1 MGLDLVTLAEYKTY
15 ANILGTSQDA
25 AISAMIPRISN
36 LVKTICRRTFVDYV
50 DDAKVDVFRGGQPKL
65 YLTESPLI
73 TLQSLEFSSD
83 YGSSYTALTE
93 FTDYVVDT
101 EDNSVELLAEPY
113 KSYKRVNAF
122 RATYNAGYEVLPP
135 DLKLAVM
142 DALMHQI
149 RNDGAIHSTKSIG
162 SNTTQMDYLTN
173 AQLPAHIRR
182 VLQLYCDNY
191 N

>member
-50 DDAKVDVFRGGQPKL
+50 DDPRVEVFRGGYEHL
-65 YLTESPLI
+65 YLNESPLI
-73 TLQSLEFSSD
+73 SLQSLEFSED
-83 YGSSYTALTE
+83 YGSTYTALVE
-93 FTDYVVDT
+93 FTDYVVDV
-101 EDNSVELLAEPY
+101 EDNSIEFITEPY
-113 KSYKRVNAF
+113 KNYKRVNAF
-122 RATYNAGYEVLPP
+122 KATYTAGYEVLPP
-135 DLKLAVM
+135 DLKLAVL

-149 RNDGAIHSTKSIG
+149 RNDGAIHSTTKIG

-182 VLQLYCDNY
+182 VLQLYSDNY

>member
-65 YLTESPLI
+65 YLTESPLL

-149 RNDGAIHSTKSIG
+149 RNDGAIHSTKGIG

-173 AQLPAHIRR
+173 AQLPAQIGRAH
-182 VLQLYCDNY
+182 V
-191 N
+191 

>member
-36 LVKTICRRTFVDYV
+36 LVKTTCRRTFVDYV
-50 DDAKVDVFRGGQPKL
+50 DDPRVEVFRGGHERL
-65 YLTESPLI
+65 YLSESPLI
-73 TLQSLEFSSD
+73 TLQSLEFSED
-83 YGSSYTALTE
+83 YGSTYTTLTE
-93 FTDYVVDT
+93 FTEFVVDAET
-101 EDNSVELLAEPY
+101 SAIEFIVEPY
-113 KSYKRVNAF
+113 KSYKRVNAYK
-122 RATYNAGYEVLPP
+122 ATYTAGYEVLPP

-149 RNDGAIHSTKSIG
+149 RNDGAIHSTAGIG
-162 SNTTQMDYLTN
+162 SNSAQIEYLTN

-182 VLQLYCDNY
+182 VLQLYSDNY

>member
-1 MGLDLVTLAEYKTY
+1 MGLDLITLAEYKTY

-36 LVKTICRRTFVDYV
+36 LVKTICRRTFVDYR
-50 DDAKVDVFRGGQPKL
+50 DDPRVEVFRGGHERL
-65 YLTESPLI
+65 YLNESPLI
-73 TLQSLEFSSD
+73 ALQSLEFSED
-83 YGSSYTALTE
+83 YGNTYTALTE
-93 FTDYVVDT
+93 FTEYVVD
-101 EDNSVELLAEPY
+101 VENGAVEFIIEPY
-113 KSYKRVNAF
+113 KSYKRVNAYK
-122 RATYNAGYEVLPP
+122 ATYTAGYEVLPP

-149 RNDGAIHSTKSIG
+149 RNDGAIHSTAGIG
-162 SNTTQMDYLTN
+162 SNSAQIEYLTN

-182 VLQLYCDNY
+182 VLQLYSDNY

>member
-36 LVKTICRRTFVDYV
+36 LVKAICRRTFLDYV
-50 DDAKVDVFRGGQPKL
+50 NDAKVEVFRGGYEKL
-65 YLTESPLI
+65 YLNESPLI
-73 TLQSLEFSSD
+73 AVQSLEFSED
-83 YGSSYTALTE
+83 YGSTYTALVE
-93 FTDYVVDT
+93 FTDYVVDV
-101 EDNSVELLAEPY
+101 EDNSLEFITDPY

-122 RATYNAGYEVLPP
+122 KATYTAGYEVLPP

-149 RNDGAIHSTKSIG
+149 RNDGAIHSTAGIG
-162 SNTTQMDYLTN
+162 SNSAQIEYLTN

-182 VLQLYCDNY
+182 VLQLYSDNY

>member
-36 LVKTICRRTFVDYV
+36 LVKAICRRTFLDYV
-50 DDAKVDVFRGGQPKL
+50 DEAKVDTARGGAAKL
-65 YLTESPLI
+65 YLTESPLL
-73 TLQSLEFSSD
+73 TVQSVEYYTD
-83 YGSSYTALTE
+83 YGSTYTTLTE
-93 FTDYVVDT
+93 FTDYVVDQQDSSI
-101 EDNSVELLAEPY
+101 EFIVEPY
-113 KSYKRVNAF
+113 MSYARVNAF
-122 RATYNAGYEVLPP
+122 KVTYTAGYETLPP

-149 RNDGAIHSTKSIG
+149 RNDGAIHSTAGIG
-162 SNTTQMDYLTN
+162 SNSAQIEYLTN
-173 AQLPAHIRR
+173 SQLPAHIRR
-182 VLQLYCDNY
+182 VLQLYSDNY

>member
-36 LVKTICRRTFVDYV
+36 LVKQICRRTFVDYV
-50 DDAKVDVFRGGQPKL
+50 DDAKVDVFRGGYVKL
-65 YLTESPLI
+65 YLPESPLI
-73 TLQSLEFSSD
+73 VLQSLEFSSD
-83 YGSSYTALTE
+83 FGATYTTLTE
-93 FTDYVVDT
+93 FTDYVVDVS
-101 EDNSVELLAEPY
+101 DSAVEFITEPY
-113 KSYKRVNAF
+113 SSYSRVNAF

-149 RNDGAIHSTKSIG
+149 RNDGAIHSTGSIG
-162 SNTTQMDYLTN
+162 SNTTQLEYLAN

-182 VLQLYCDNY
+182 VLQLYSDNY
-191 N
+191 S

>member
-65 YLTESPLI
+65 YLTESPLL

-149 RNDGAIHSTKSIG
+149 RNDGAIHSTKGIG

>member
-36 LVKTICRRTFVDYV
+36 LVKSICRRTFVDYV
-50 DDAKVDVFRGGQPKL
+50 DDPRVEVFRGGHEKIHL
-65 YLTESPLI
+65 SESPLLA
-73 TLQSLEFSSD
+73 LQSLEFSED
-83 YGSSYTALTE
+83 YGSTYIALVE
-93 FTDYVVDT
+93 FTDYVVDV
-101 EDNSVELLAEPY
+101 EDSSVEFITDPY

-122 RATYNAGYEVLPP
+122 KATYTAGYEVLPP

-149 RNDGAIHSTKSIG
+149 RNDGAIHSTAGIG
-162 SNTTQMDYLTN
+162 SNSAQIEYLTN

-182 VLQLYCDNY
+182 VLQLYSDNY

>member
-36 LVKTICRRTFVDYV
+36 LVKTTCRRTFLDYV
-50 DDAKVDVFRGGQPKL
+50 DDPRVEVFRGGHDRL
-65 YLTESPLI
+65 YLNESPLI
-73 TLQSLEFSSD
+73 ALQSLEFSSD
-83 YGSSYTALTE
+83 YGSTYTALVE
-93 FTDYVVDT
+93 FTDYVVDV
-101 EDNSVELLAEPY
+101 EDNAIEFIVEPY

-122 RATYNAGYEVLPP
+122 KATYTAGYEVLPP

-149 RNDGAIHSTKSIG
+149 RNDGAIHSTKNIG

-182 VLQLYCDNY
+182 VLQLYSDNY

>member
-36 LVKTICRRTFVDYV
+36 LVKQICRRTFLDYV
-50 DDAKVDVFRGGQPKL
+50 DDAKVEVFRGGYEKL
-65 YLTESPLI
+65 YLDESPLI
-73 TLQSLEFSSD
+73 AMQSLEFSED
-83 YGSSYTALTE
+83 YGSTYTALVE
-93 FTDYVVDT
+93 FTDYVVDV
-101 EDNSVELLAEPY
+101 EDNSIEFITDPY

-122 RATYNAGYEVLPP
+122 KATYNAGYEVLPP

-149 RNDGAIHSTKSIG
+149 RNDGAIHSTAGIG
-162 SNTTQMDYLTN
+162 SNSAQIEYLTN

-182 VLQLYCDNY
+182 VLQLYSDNY

>member
-1 MGLDLVTLAEYKTY
+1 MALDLVTLAEYKTY

-36 LVKTICRRTFVDYV
+36 LVKTICRRTFLDYV
-50 DDAKVDVFRGGQPKL
+50 DDPRTEVFRGGSARL
-65 YLTESPLI
+65 YLSESPLI
-73 TLQSLEFSSD
+73 AVQALEFSED
-83 YGSSYTALTE
+83 YGSTYTSLVE
-93 FTDYVVDT
+93 FTDYVVDQ
-101 EDNSVELLAEPY
+101 EDSAVELLAEPY

-122 RATYNAGYEVLPP
+122 KATYTAGYETLPA

-149 RNDGAIHSTKSIG
+149 RNDGAIHSTKGIG